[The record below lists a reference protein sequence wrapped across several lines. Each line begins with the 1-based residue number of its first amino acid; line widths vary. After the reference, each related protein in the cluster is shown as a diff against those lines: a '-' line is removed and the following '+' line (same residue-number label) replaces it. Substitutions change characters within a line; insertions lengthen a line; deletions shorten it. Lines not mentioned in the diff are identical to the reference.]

1 MEPGTNATQKE
12 ERVVLKINFKH
23 DTKMNFPNEATVL
36 DLKTQISKNFLIRED
51 EYELFLGENSLSK
64 VPNKT
69 SLESLVEQYKTSN
82 FSIKSYKNIFD
93 LKKQLVDYNEFLDRN
108 IKFRINRTRPVRL
121 IKYHKHRIIHSI
133 KRSRLGRL
141 ARSIS
146 NSKIGRAFKG
156 GGKPPAW
163 SEGIFH

>member
-108 IKFRINRTRPVRL
+108 IKLKEEEIVSFKESLSQLQNE
-121 IKYHKHRIIHSI
+121 IKEIEEKEKKNEEKNDNI
-133 KRSRLGRL
+133 L
-141 ARSIS
+141 
-146 NSKIGRAFKG
+146 
-156 GGKPPAW
+156 
-163 SEGIFH
+163 

>member
-1 MEPGTNATQKE
+1 M
-12 ERVVLKINFKH
+12 R
-23 DTKMNFPNEATVL
+23 
-36 DLKTQISKNFLIRED
+36 RED

-108 IKFRINRTRPVRL
+108 IKLKEEEIVSFKESLSQLQNE
-121 IKYHKHRIIHSI
+121 IKEIEEKEKKNEEKNDNI
-133 KRSRLGRL
+133 
-141 ARSIS
+141 
-146 NSKIGRAFKG
+146 
-156 GGKPPAW
+156 
-163 SEGIFH
+163 